1 MRALIVIFVIIC
13 AASCTERKRS
23 NSVLRAEAYYV
34 SDDKQFCDCLSTI
47 YPDFKYD
54 RMIKIKYKVINETN
68 ETYCIPFP
76 DDYEYCN
83 LPVDYAY
90 CNSTNPFINVYF
102 TNGVDTVSPCY
113 EYKASK
119 YRELSPGDSLSIYLC
134 IYRFKDWGVSWCS
147 VDNELSELLKMLK
160 VNYTPHSTSIMDKYR
175 NLPRIDFVNMSQH
188 TRIVKYN

>member
-1 MRALIVIFVIIC
+1 MGKFY
-13 AASCTERKRS
+13 CTVKKHS
-23 NSVLRAEAYYV
+23 NSVLWAEAYYV

-83 LPVDYAY
+83 LPDDYAY
-90 CNSTNPFINVYF
+90 CNSTHPYINVYF

-113 EYKASK
+113 EYKALENSK
-119 YRELSPGDSLSIYLC
+119 LSPGDSLSIYLC

-147 VDNELSELLKMLK
+147 VDNKLSDLIKMLR
-160 VNYTPHSTSIMDKYR
+160 VNYTPHSTSILDKYR
-175 NLPRIDFVNMSQH
+175 NIPRIEFVNTSRYV
-188 TRIVKYN
+188 RIMKSN